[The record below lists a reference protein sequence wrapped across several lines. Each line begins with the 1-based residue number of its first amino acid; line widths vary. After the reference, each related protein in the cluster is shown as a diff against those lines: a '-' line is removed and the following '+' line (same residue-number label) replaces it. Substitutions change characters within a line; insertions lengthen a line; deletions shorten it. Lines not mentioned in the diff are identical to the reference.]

1 MKRILLCL
9 LFILIAVPCQAG
21 WTPAER
27 ISDENTAFHPRF
39 AVNGQYIH
47 IIYYTFTGGNGLVH
61 YLRSTDNGCYWDE
74 PYLLVDTSEA
84 SGTILPVIRTNGD
97 SVFALWS
104 NYYHSGSRRNISFR
118 RSLNNGLTWQPV
130 QYLLYPRDHHFQK
143 HTLSVSGSNVF
154 IAYSYHDEDLIYNF
168 MKSTNGGQTWSEP
181 EELLRLYD
189 ADFMDMVCRGDT
201 IFLVWAGRYSGDDR
215 WESYYMK
222 SNDAGDTWSDAILL
236 SEPDTIGSHHPSI
249 SINDTGNIV
258 VCWCDGKYSP
268 NPWNGDLF
276 VRYSYDMGETWTD
289 EEQIYF
295 NHWAAFP
302 RVIWQ
307 GDSIHVVWQDDDI
320 WGSIDYML
328 SPDNGLTWEEEQRV
342 DNDPSDSNY
351 PDIAVTDSNVHVVW
365 NDFRDYYPYR
375 GVYYSRWEP
384 EVSIPEQLPQNY
396 STNLTSYPNPFNS
409 TTMISYSN
417 IEGGEIE
424 IYDIRGRLVK
434 TLVLGDSHEGP
445 HGSSQQGQGSITWD
459 GTDLSGEK
467 VSTGI
472 YFAKAGTSNNNK
484 SLKVVY
490 LK

>member
-1 MKRILLCL
+1 MRYVFAVILVI
-9 LFILIAVPCQAG
+9 FSIQVSQAG
-21 WTPAER
+21 WTTAER

-130 QYLLYPRDHHFQK
+130 QYLLYPRDYHFQK

-154 IAYSYHDEDLIYNF
+154 IAYSDYDEDLIYNF
-168 MKSTNGGQTWSEP
+168 MKSTNGGQTWTEP

-189 ADFMDMVCRGDT
+189 ADFMDMACRGDT
-201 IFLVWAGRYSGDDR
+201 IILVWAGNYSVDDS

-222 SNDAGDTWSDAILL
+222 SNNAGDTWSDAVLL
-236 SEPDTIGSHHPSI
+236 SEPDTINSNHPSI
-249 SINDTGNIV
+249 SINEQGNIV
-258 VCWCDGKYSP
+258 VCWYDGKYSP
-268 NPWNGDLF
+268 HPWNGDLF
-276 VRYSYDMGETWTD
+276 VRYSYDMGESWTQ

-302 RVIWQ
+302 RAIWQ

-328 SPDNGLTWEEEQRV
+328 SPDNGLTWEYLQRL
-342 DNDPSDSNY
+342 DNDTYFSTY
-351 PDIAVTDSNVHVVW
+351 PDLAINDSSTHVVW
-365 NDFRDYYPYR
+365 GNNIDTGP
-375 GVYYSRWEP
+375 GSGIYYSRWEP
-384 EVSIPEQLPQNY
+384 EVSVPELIPRDYN
-396 STNLTSYPNPFNS
+396 TNLMSYPNPFNS
-409 TTMISYSN
+409 TTKLLFN
-417 IEGGEIE
+417 DVKGGDIE
-424 IYDIRGRLVK
+424 IYNITGKLV
-434 TLVLGDSHEGP
+434 TCLVLGDCQERE
-445 HGSSQQGQGSITWD
+445 ITWD
-459 GTDLSGEK
+459 GTDLSGKK
-467 VSTGI
+467 VSTGV
-472 YFAKAGTSNNNK
+472 YFAKAGTQQGSTSIK
-484 SLKVVY
+484 LVFLK
-490 LK
+490 